1 MEITKRMR
9 PVVHMKLE
17 EAEIGYMLA
26 LVDFYTDHNAD
37 PGCKDSE
44 EADQLDRIYDF
55 SRKIRNELV
64 K

>member
-17 EAEIGYMLA
+17 DNEIDYMLA

-37 PGCKDSE
+37 PDCKDSS
-44 EADQLDRIYDF
+44 EADELDHIYDF
-55 SRKIRNELV
+55 SRRIRNELV